1 MAKQNNKSSQNAR
14 VKTTKPKIYTDLVEK
29 SISLTRQDI
38 AKWKAAWRAAL
49 NVDTPSRWQLYN
61 LYETDVLQDALV
73 TSQIENRV
81 QASLGANFNLLNN
94 SGDVDEELTAQHQNS
109 ELFNEIIKQIIYTR
123 FFGHS
128 LIELDWNS
136 TGERLLVNPI
146 PRQNV
151 LPQKGEVLKDYSED
165 KGIKYRELPEYG
177 TWILEFGKNNDLG
190 ILNKAVPHV
199 LFKKFAISCWSE
211 LAEIYGIPPRVY
223 KTDTQDP
230 QALNR
235 GKRMMQ
241 DMGAAAWFIID
252 TTEEFEW
259 AKGVN
264 TNGDVYNNL
273 VRLADNQIS
282 LLIQGAIIGQDT
294 EHGSYG
300 KDAAG
305 QNLLDSLVL
314 ADMAMVEMYMN
325 SVVMPA
331 LVNIG
336 IVPTETK
343 FKWEIAED
351 LSTLWK
357 MTTEALPYFDVDPEW
372 VKDKFGIQVVG
383 KREQINPFENNLSAA
398 EGFFV

>member
-1 MAKQNNKSSQNAR
+1 MAKETQNAKVGKQR
-14 VKTTKPKIYTDLVEK
+14 KIYTDLVEK
-29 SISLTRQDI
+29 PISLTRQDI
-38 AKWKAAWRAAL
+38 AKWKSAWQSAL
-49 NVDTPSRWQLYN
+49 NPETPSRWRLYN
-61 LYETDVLQDALV
+61 LYDTDILQDALI

-81 QASLGANFNLLNN
+81 QATLGASFNLSNA
-94 SGDVDEELTAQHQNS
+94 SGDVDEELTGLHQNT
-109 ELFNEIIKQIIYTR
+109 ELFGEIIRQIVYTR

-128 LIELDWNS
+128 LVELDWKDETKES
-136 TGERLLVNPI
+136 LKVNLI

-151 LPQKGEVLKDYSED
+151 LPTKGTVLKDYSEE
-165 KGIKYRELPEYG
+165 KGIQYRDLPEYG
-177 TWILEFGKNNDLG
+177 TWLLEFGHNNDLG
-190 ILNKAVPHV
+190 LLNKAVPHV
-199 LFKKFAISCWSE
+199 LFKKFAQSCWSE

-230 QALNR
+230 GALAR

-259 AKGVN
+259 AKGVS

-273 VRLADNQIS
+273 IRLSDNQIS

-305 QNLLDSLVL
+305 QNLLNSLVL

-325 SVVMPA
+325 STVIPA
-331 LVNIG
+331 LVKIG
-336 IVPTETK
+336 ILKDGTVFRFEV
-343 FKWEIAED
+343 AED
-351 LSTLWK
+351 SAELWK
-357 MTTEALPYFDVDPEW
+357 MTVEALQYFDVDPEW
-372 VKDKFGIQVVG
+372 VKDKFGIEVTG
-383 KREQINPFENNLSAA
+383 KREQVSPFGTSLSA
-398 EGFFV
+398 ESFFV

>member
-1 MAKQNNKSSQNAR
+1 MAKTTQNAK
-14 VKTTKPKIYTDLVEK
+14 VGAQKKIYTDLVEK

-38 AKWKAAWRAAL
+38 AKWKSAWRNAL
-49 NVDTPSRWQLYN
+49 NADNPVRYQIYN
-61 LYETDVLQDALV
+61 LYDTDILQDALV
-73 TSQIENRV
+73 TSQIENRI
-81 QASLGANFNLLNN
+81 QATLGANFNLHNA
-94 SGDVDEELTAQHQNS
+94 SGDIDEELTEANQNT
-109 ELFNEIIKQIIYTR
+109 ELFGELIRHIINTR

-128 LIELDWNS
+128 LVEFDWDASKEN
-136 TGERLLVNPI
+136 LQVHLI

-151 LPQKGEVLKDYSED
+151 LPKQGTVLKDYSET
-165 KGIKYRELPEYG
+165 KGIQYREVPEYG
-177 TWILEFGKNNDLG
+177 TWLLEFGKNDDLG

-199 LFKKFAISCWSE
+199 LFKKFAQSCWSE

-230 QALNR
+230 QALAR
-235 GKRMMQ
+235 GKRMMT

-259 AKGVN
+259 AKGVS

-273 VRLADNQIS
+273 IRLSDNQIS

-305 QNLLDSLVL
+305 QNLLNSLIL

-325 SVVMPA
+325 SKVMPA
-331 LVNIG
+331 LAAIG
-336 IVPTETK
+336 VVPAETK
-343 FKWEIAED
+343 FKFEVAED
-351 LSTLWK
+351 SAELWK
-357 MTTEALPYFDVDPEW
+357 MTVEALPYYDIDPEW
-372 VKDKFGIQVVG
+372 VKDKFGIEVTG
-383 KREQINPFENNLSAA
+383 KREQINPFEPQLRAS
-398 EGFFV
+398 ESFFV